1 MTILSK
7 LIRLILAH
15 IGNKNQSW
23 SNPPPPP
30 HTHTHTQTH
39 SHNRVPFSGAG
50 RGDTGLKLSVQPP
63 YTDLVPPFP
72 YAIKLEPM
80 RHSPP
85 LGKLSPPLGGY
96 HSPYKKPEKETL
108 LSWHL
113 GEASLKR
120 NEKFRDKIRDGLG
133 WY

>member
-23 SNPPPPP
+23 SNPPP
-30 HTHTHTQTH
+30 HTHTHKHTHTTGFLFQGQEGGTQGSSCLSNPH
-39 SHNRVPFSGAG
+39 IQIWFPPSHMQLNWSPCVIP
-50 RGDTGLKLSVQPP
+50 
-63 YTDLVPPFP
+63 
-72 YAIKLEPM
+72 
-80 RHSPP
+80 PP
-85 LGKLSPPLGGY
+85 LGKLSLPLGGD